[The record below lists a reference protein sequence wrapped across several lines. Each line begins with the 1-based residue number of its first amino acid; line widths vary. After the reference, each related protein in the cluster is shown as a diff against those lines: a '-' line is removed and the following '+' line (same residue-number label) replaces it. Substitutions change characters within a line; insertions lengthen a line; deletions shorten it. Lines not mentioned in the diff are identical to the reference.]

1 MMQLSRKQRR
11 EAACKSFRRKFLL
24 YLAGMIWLLFLY
36 WAWYFPG
43 PLVFT
48 LTGMITFFQ
57 LLMLNIYKIRSY
69 LPGLSAS
76 SRWLKMST
84 IVVYILAFILLMSEL
99 SSLER

>member
-11 EAACKSFRRKFLL
+11 AAACKSLRRKFFL
-24 YLAGMIWLLFLY
+24 YLAGIIWVLFLY
-36 WAWYFPG
+36 WTWHFPG
-43 PLVFT
+43 PLAFT

-84 IVVYILAFILLMSEL
+84 IVVYILVFILLMSEL
-99 SSLER
+99 SALER